1 MACLTSAIRIW
12 MGSNSRTEW
21 AFENLQLDEST
32 GIINANLCI
41 GRQAIYPFRLNMNS
55 LVVDSL
61 RHEANAKLDP
71 RRKSALGQ
79 FMTPYRVAQFMAN
92 LFTRRDGA
100 VLLDAGAGIGSLTL
114 AASETLNVARAEAWE
129 LDPVMITYLESNLEG
144 LGVPYEVHEKDFV
157 LDSVDRIQF
166 MTGTRFTHA
175 ILNPPYK
182 KITAQSPH
190 RFACRQVGLETVNLY
205 TAFLAL
211 AILQM
216 QKLGEI
222 VIIIPRSFCNG
233 PYYKPFRELMLA
245 ECSIDAIH
253 VFHSRDKAFKDDE
266 VLQENVI
273 LKLTRGGSQGKVML
287 SSSND
292 DSFADLHQ
300 RDIDFRDVVQLGD
313 REKFIRI
320 PLDDQ
325 TDDQYGLF
333 THSLRE
339 LGVEVCTGP
348 VVDFRLKE
356 WWSPNP
362 QPDTVPCIYPHHLT
376 PDGLQWPK
384 EHKKPNALF
393 RSPEVDKWLMR
404 EGTYVLVRRFSAKE
418 ERRRVVAHLITAED
432 TRSEWVAFE
441 NHWNVLHVGKR
452 GLSFELANGLTGFL
466 NSTPLDD
473 YFRVFSGHTQVNATD
488 LRNMHYP
495 NIGKLERIG
504 RVYRRDLSQD
514 AIDELVRCT

>member
-1 MACLTSAIRIW
+1 
-12 MGSNSRTEW
+12 
-21 AFENLQLDEST
+21 
-32 GIINANLCI
+32 
-41 GRQAIYPFRLNMNS
+41 MNS

-71 RRKSALGQ
+71 QRKSALGQ
-79 FMTPYRVAQFMAN
+79 FMTPYRVAQFMAS
-92 LFTRRDGA
+92 LFTRRDDA

-114 AASETLNVARAEAWE
+114 AASEILNIARAEAWE
-129 LDPVMITYLESNLEG
+129 LDPVMTGYLESNLEG
-144 LGVPYEVHEKDFV
+144 LGVPYQVHDKDFV

-166 MTGTRFTHA
+166 MTGTRFTHS

-182 KITAQSPH
+182 KIGTQSSH

-205 TAFLAL
+205 TAFVAL

-222 VIIIPRSFCNG
+222 VVIIPRSFCNG
-233 PYYKPFRELMLA
+233 PYYKPFRELMLS
-245 ECSIDAIH
+245 ECAIDAIH
-253 VFHSRDKAFKDDE
+253 VFDSRDSAFKDDE

-273 LKLTRGGSQGKVML
+273 LKLTRGAAQGRVTL
-287 SSSND
+287 SSSHD
-292 DSFADLHQ
+292 DSFADLRQ
-300 RDIDFRDVVQLGD
+300 RDIDFRDVVQSDD

-320 PLDDQ
+320 PLDDRAN
-325 TDDQYGLF
+325 DRHELF
-333 THSLRE
+333 THTLAE
-339 LGVEVCTGP
+339 LGVEVRTGP
-348 VVDFRLKE
+348 AVDFRLKE
-356 WWSPNP
+356 WWSQNP
-362 QPDTVPCIYPHHLT
+362 QIGTVPCIYPHHLT
-376 PDGLQWPK
+376 ADGFEWPK

-404 EGTYVLVRRFSAKE
+404 QGTYVLVRRFSAKE
-418 ERRRVVAHLITAED
+418 ERRRVVAHLITPED

-441 NHWNVLHVGKR
+441 NHWNVLHVDKH
-452 GLSFELANGLTGFL
+452 GLPFDLANGLTGFL

-495 NIGKLERIG
+495 SIAKLLRIG
-504 RVYRRDLSQD
+504 RAYRRDLSQD
-514 AIDELVRCT
+514 AVDELVRSA